1 MEEFTGLF
9 DLPGEGF
16 VAQLRN
22 GGQSSLYDRQG
33 LQYLILQRKQ
43 EGLDA
48 EALRQQRAQLRDV
61 EARDEA
67 RDPYLP
73 HEEVLLVVAPPLEGL
88 VDREDGLHDDEDGAE
103 QQVALAQRVG
113 AVRRQTARGERS

>member
-22 GGQSSLYDRQG
+22 DGQSSLYDRQG

-43 EGLDA
+43 EGLGA
-48 EALRQQRAQLRDV
+48 EA
-61 EARDEA
+61 
-67 RDPYLP
+67 
-73 HEEVLLVVAPPLEGL
+73 
-88 VDREDGLHDDEDGAE
+88 AE
-103 QQVALAQRVG
+103 QALARMN
-113 AVRRQTARGERS
+113 AVQNTIGLQLSGGG

>member
-43 EGLDA
+43 EGLGA
-48 EALRQQRAQLRDV
+48 EA
-61 EARDEA
+61 
-67 RDPYLP
+67 
-73 HEEVLLVVAPPLEGL
+73 
-88 VDREDGLHDDEDGAE
+88 AE
-103 QQVALAQRVG
+103 QALARMN
-113 AVRRQTARGERS
+113 AVQNTIGLQLSEGG

>member
-43 EGLDA
+43 EGLGA
-48 EALRQQRAQLRDV
+48 EA
-61 EARDEA
+61 
-67 RDPYLP
+67 
-73 HEEVLLVVAPPLEGL
+73 
-88 VDREDGLHDDEDGAE
+88 AE
-103 QQVALAQRVG
+103 QALARMNALQNTIG
-113 AVRRQTARGERS
+113 LQLSGGG

>member
-22 GGQSSLYDRQG
+22 GGRSSLYDRQG

-43 EGLDA
+43 EGLGA
-48 EALRQQRAQLRDV
+48 EA
-61 EARDEA
+61 
-67 RDPYLP
+67 
-73 HEEVLLVVAPPLEGL
+73 
-88 VDREDGLHDDEDGAE
+88 AE
-103 QQVALAQRVG
+103 QALARMNALQNTIG
-113 AVRRQTARGERS
+113 LQLSGGG

>member
-9 DLPGEGF
+9 NLPGEGF

-43 EGLDA
+43 EGLGA
-48 EALRQQRAQLRDV
+48 EA
-61 EARDEA
+61 
-67 RDPYLP
+67 
-73 HEEVLLVVAPPLEGL
+73 
-88 VDREDGLHDDEDGAE
+88 AE
-103 QQVALAQRVG
+103 QALARMN
-113 AVRRQTARGERS
+113 AVQNTIGLQLSGGG

>member
-16 VAQLRN
+16 VAQLHN

-43 EGLDA
+43 EGLGA
-48 EALRQQRAQLRDV
+48 EA
-61 EARDEA
+61 
-67 RDPYLP
+67 
-73 HEEVLLVVAPPLEGL
+73 
-88 VDREDGLHDDEDGAE
+88 AE
-103 QQVALAQRVG
+103 QALARMNALQNTIG
-113 AVRRQTARGERS
+113 LQLSGGG

>member
-43 EGLDA
+43 EGLGA
-48 EALRQQRAQLRDV
+48 EA
-61 EARDEA
+61 
-67 RDPYLP
+67 
-73 HEEVLLVVAPPLEGL
+73 
-88 VDREDGLHDDEDGAE
+88 AE
-103 QQVALAQRVG
+103 QALARMN
-113 AVRRQTARGERS
+113 AVQNTIGLQLSGGG

>member
-9 DLPGEGF
+9 NLPGEGF

-43 EGLDA
+43 EGLGA
-48 EALRQQRAQLRDV
+48 EA
-61 EARDEA
+61 
-67 RDPYLP
+67 
-73 HEEVLLVVAPPLEGL
+73 
-88 VDREDGLHDDEDGAE
+88 AE
-103 QQVALAQRVG
+103 QALARMNALQNTIG
-113 AVRRQTARGERS
+113 LQLSGGG